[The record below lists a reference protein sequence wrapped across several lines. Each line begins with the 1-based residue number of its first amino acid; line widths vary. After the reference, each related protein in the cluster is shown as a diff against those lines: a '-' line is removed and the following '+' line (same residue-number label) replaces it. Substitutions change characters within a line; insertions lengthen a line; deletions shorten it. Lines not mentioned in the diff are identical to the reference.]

1 MISTKK
7 KSLLIKVIFLIILA
21 IFLIFVYWTESA
33 KDVPM
38 NTIEKELLKNK
49 YVNEMKVQ
57 TARELKR
64 YMQISASDY
73 DGFFYARSVNN
84 LAVDEVLIIKVKS
97 KEQLDYLKDAVDTR
111 LKQQITNY
119 QGYAPKQVSMLKN
132 AKTFTKGNYIFY
144 CVSKKPDSISEEF
157 TDVI

>member
-21 IFLIFVYWTESA
+21 VFLIFVYWTESA

-49 YVNEMKVQ
+49 YVKEMKVQ

-144 CVSKKPDSISEEF
+144 CVSKKPDSISEDF

>member
-1 MISTKK
+1 MISYKN
-7 KSLLIKVIFLIILA
+7 KSLFVKIAFLIVLA

-38 NTIEKELLKNK
+38 SNIEKKLLKNK
-49 YVNEMKVQ
+49 YVEEMKVQ
-57 TARELKR
+57 TPRELER
-64 YMQISASDY
+64 YMQISSSNY

-84 LAVDEVLIIKVKS
+84 LAVDEVLIVKVKS
-97 KEQLDYLKDAVDTR
+97 REQLNNLQDAVDAR
-111 LKQQITNY
+111 LKQQIVNY
-119 QGYAPKQVSMLKN
+119 QGYAPEQVSMLKN

-144 CVSKKPDSISEEF
+144 CVSKKPDSISEDF

>member
-1 MISTKK
+1 MMSTKNR
-7 KSLLIKVIFLIILA
+7 SLLVKAVFLIVLA
-21 IFLIFVYWTESA
+21 IFLVFVYWTESA

-38 NTIEKELLKNK
+38 ANIEKKLLKNK
-49 YVNEMKVQ
+49 YVKEMQVQ
-57 TARELKR
+57 TPRELER

-84 LAVDEVLIIKVKS
+84 LAVDEVLVIKVKS
-97 KEQLDYLKDAVDTR
+97 REQLNHLKDAVDNR
-111 LKQQITNY
+111 LKQQTTNY

-144 CVSKKPDSISEEF
+144 CVSKKPDSISEDF

>member
-1 MISTKK
+1 MIPIKNR
-7 KSLLIKVIFLIILA
+7 SLLIKAAFLIILVV
-21 IFLIFVYWTESA
+21 FLIFVYWTESA
-33 KDVPM
+33 KDIPVT
-38 NTIEKELLKNK
+38 NIEKELSKNK
-49 YVNEMKVQ
+49 YVKEMQVQ
-57 TARELKR
+57 TPRELER

-73 DGFFYARSVNN
+73 DGFFYARSTKN
-84 LAVDEVLIIKVKS
+84 LAVDEVLVVKVKS
-97 KEQLDYLKDAVDTR
+97 REQLNQLKDAVDTR

-144 CVSKKPDSISEEF
+144 CVSKKPDSISEDF

>member
-1 MISTKK
+1 MMSIKN
-7 KSLLIKVIFLIILA
+7 KSLFIKAVFLIVLA
-21 IFLIFVYWTESA
+21 IFLIFVYWTEGA

-38 NTIEKELLKNK
+38 ASIEKVLLKNK
-49 YVNEMKVQ
+49 YVKEMTVQ
-57 TARELKR
+57 TPRELER

-73 DGFFYARSVNN
+73 DGFFYARSTKN
-84 LAVDEVLIIKVKS
+84 LAVDEVLVVKVKS
-97 KEQLDYLKDAVDTR
+97 REQLNHLKDAVELR
-111 LKQQITNY
+111 LKQQTANY

-144 CVSKKPDSISEEF
+144 CVSKKPDSISEDF

>member
-1 MISTKK
+1 MMSIKNR
-7 KSLLIKVIFLIILA
+7 SLLVKAVFLIVLA
-21 IFLIFVYWTESA
+21 VFLIFVYWTESA

-38 NTIEKELLKNK
+38 ANIEKKLLKNK
-49 YVNEMKVQ
+49 YVKEMKVQ
-57 TARELKR
+57 TPRELER

-84 LAVDEVLIIKVKS
+84 LAVDEVLVIKVKS
-97 KEQLDYLKDAVDTR
+97 REQLNHLKDAVDNR
-111 LKQQITNY
+111 LKQQTANY

-144 CVSKKPDSISEEF
+144 CVSKKPDSISEDF

>member
-1 MISTKK
+1 MMSIKNR
-7 KSLLIKVIFLIILA
+7 SLLVKAVFLIVLA
-21 IFLIFVYWTESA
+21 VFLIFVYWTESA

-38 NTIEKELLKNK
+38 ANIEKKLLKNK
-49 YVNEMKVQ
+49 YVKEMQVQ
-57 TARELKR
+57 TPRELER

-84 LAVDEVLIIKVKS
+84 LAVDEVLVIKVKS
-97 KEQLDYLKDAVDTR
+97 REQLNHLKDAVDNR
-111 LKQQITNY
+111 LKQQTTNY

-132 AKTFTKGNYIFY
+132 AQSFTKGNYIFY
-144 CVSKKPDSISEEF
+144 CVSKKPDSISEDF

>member
-1 MISTKK
+1 MIPIKYR
-7 KSLLIKVIFLIILA
+7 SLLIKAAFLIILVV
-21 IFLIFVYWTESA
+21 FLIFVYWTESA
-33 KDVPM
+33 KDIPVT
-38 NTIEKELLKNK
+38 NIEKELSKNK
-49 YVNEMKVQ
+49 YVKEMQVQ
-57 TARELKR
+57 TPRELER

-73 DGFFYARSVNN
+73 DGFFYARSTKN
-84 LAVDEVLIIKVKS
+84 LAVDEVLVVKVKS
-97 KEQLDYLKDAVDTR
+97 REQLNQLKDAVDTR

-144 CVSKKPDSISEEF
+144 CVSKKPDSISEDF

>member
-1 MISTKK
+1 MMSIKNR
-7 KSLLIKVIFLIILA
+7 SLLVKAVFLIVLSV
-21 IFLIFVYWTESA
+21 FLIFVYWTESA

-38 NTIEKELLKNK
+38 ANIEKKLLNNK
-49 YVNEMKVQ
+49 YVKEMKVQ
-57 TARELKR
+57 TPRELER

-84 LAVDEVLIIKVKS
+84 LAVDEVLVIKVKS
-97 KEQLDYLKDAVDTR
+97 REQLNHLKDAVDNR
-111 LKQQITNY
+111 LKQQTANY

-144 CVSKKPDSISEEF
+144 CVSKKPDSISEDF

>member
-1 MISTKK
+1 MISAKN
-7 KSLLIKVIFLIILA
+7 KSLLIKALYLLVLA
-21 IFLIFVYWTESA
+21 VFLIFVYWTESA
-33 KDVPM
+33 KDVPISK
-38 NTIEKELLKNK
+38 IEESLLKNN
-49 YVNEMKVQ
+49 YVQEMKVQ
-57 TARELKR
+57 TPRELER

-84 LAVDEVLIIKVKS
+84 LAVDEVLVVKVKS
-97 KEQLDYLKDAVDTR
+97 KEQLNHLKDAVDIR

-144 CVSKKPDSISEEF
+144 CVSKKPDSISEDF

>member
-1 MISTKK
+1 MMSIKNR
-7 KSLLIKVIFLIILA
+7 SLLVKAVFLIVLA
-21 IFLIFVYWTESA
+21 VFLVFVYWTESA

-38 NTIEKELLKNK
+38 ANIEKKLLKNK
-49 YVNEMKVQ
+49 YVKEMKVQ
-57 TARELKR
+57 TPRELER

-84 LAVDEVLIIKVKS
+84 LAVDEVLVIKVKS
-97 KEQLDYLKDAVDTR
+97 REQLNHLKDAVDNR
-111 LKQQITNY
+111 LKQQTANY

-144 CVSKKPDSISEEF
+144 CVSKKPDSISEDF